1 MADRAEGR
9 AVVTARTL
17 AGLLKARAET
27 HADAIALRCRVAG
40 DEWRERSWAAY
51 WDGARR
57 AAAGL
62 WARGVRP
69 GDHLLMLVTD
79 VESAVLTLFGA
90 WSIGAVPIQVGLP
103 FRLGDVAGFI
113 AQLEDTAARLD
124 ARALV
129 LSRAL
134 APFAPTS
141 ASLPVHVAEEVV
153 ESEPAEGLPHPDEFA
168 ADTALIQLTSGST
181 GSPRGVVLTHER
193 LLRHLH
199 CMSRVLPS
207 RADSVAVSW
216 LPLHHDMGL
225 IGGLLFP
232 FYNGFTANMMSP
244 LDFRGR
250 PLVWL
255 EAMAKFRATIC
266 AAPPSAYAMLLR
278 LAPRAIAAGYDLSAW
293 ECAMIGAEPIAP
305 ELLCRFADAFAPA
318 NFRAEAFFPVYGLA
332 EATVAVSFPRLLAP
346 ARVVRIDRLALERD
360 GVAAPS
366 DEPHALEL
374 VGVGRPIPETK
385 VRVVDAAGTPLP
397 DRHVGEIRVCASTLM
412 RGYYKD
418 PAATEDAL
426 AEGWLRTGDLG
437 FVDRGELFIT
447 GRLKDIIIRG
457 GLNLI
462 PTVIE
467 DIAGAVDGV
476 RPGGVAAV
484 GVREPELETEVV
496 YLVVETRLEGQDQ
509 KDLRERLDAALQ
521 LRGVTVDRIALVA
534 PGALP
539 KTTSGKLRR
548 REIAAA
554 LGRGEAL

>member
-1 MADRAEGR
+1 MS
-9 AVVTARTL
+9 ARTL
-17 AGLLKARAET
+17 AGMLRERAEARA
-27 HADAIALRCRVAG
+27 DAVALRCRVAG
-40 DEWRERSWAAY
+40 DDWRERTWAGY

-103 FRLGDVAGFI
+103 FRLTDIGGFI
-113 AQLEDTAARLD
+113 GQLEDTAARLD

-129 LSRAL
+129 LSAAL
-134 APFAPTS
+134 AGFAPGS
-141 ASLPVHVAEEVV
+141 AALPVHVAEELVAAA
-153 ESEPAEGLPHPDEFA
+153 PIEGLPHPDEFA
-168 ADTALIQLTSGST
+168 ACTALIQLTSGST
-181 GSPRGVVLTHER
+181 GQPRGVVLTHER
-193 LLRHLH
+193 LVRHLA

-232 FYNGFTANMMSP
+232 FYNGFVANMMSP
-244 LDFRGR
+244 LDFRAR

-255 EAMAKFRATIC
+255 EAMARFGATIC

-278 LAPRAIAAGYDLSAW
+278 LAPKAIEAGYDLSRW
-293 ECAMIGAEPIAP
+293 ECAMIGAEPISAP
-305 ELLCRFADAFAPA
+305 LLRRFADAFAPA
-318 NFRAEAFFPVYGLA
+318 RFRAEAFFPVYGLA

-346 ARVVRIDRLALERD
+346 TRVLRIDRATLERE
-360 GVAAPS
+360 GTATPS
-366 DEPHALEL
+366 EEPHALEL
-374 VGVGRPIPETK
+374 VAVGRPIPETK
-385 VRVVDAAGTPLP
+385 LRIVDAAGAPVP
-397 DRHVGEIRVCASTLM
+397 ERHVGEIRVCASTLM
-412 RGYYKD
+412 QGYYKD
-418 PAATEDAL
+418 SAATETAL
-426 AEGWLRTGDLG
+426 DEGWLRTGDLG

-447 GRLKDIIIRG
+447 GRTKEIIIRG

-476 RPGGVAAV
+476 RAGGVAAV

-496 YLVVETRLEGQDQ
+496 YLVVETRLEGQEQ
-509 KDLRERLDAALQ
+509 KDLRERLDAALK
-521 LRGVTVDRIALVA
+521 LHGVTVDRIAVVA

-548 REIAAA
+548 REIADRLA
-554 LGRGEAL
+554 RGEAL

>member
-1 MADRAEGR
+1 MS
-9 AVVTARTL
+9 ARTL
-17 AGLLKARAET
+17 AGLLKARAESR
-27 HADAIALRCRVAG
+27 AEAIALRCRVSG
-40 DEWRERSWAAY
+40 DEWREYTWAGY

-103 FRLGDVAGFI
+103 FRLTDVAGFI

-129 LSRAL
+129 LSAAL

-141 ASLPVHVAEEVV
+141 AGLPVHVAEELSA
-153 ESEPAEGLPHPDEFA
+153 SEPVDGLPHPDSYA

-181 GSPRGVVLTHER
+181 GEPRGVVLTHER
-193 LLRHLH
+193 LLRHLA

-207 RADSVAVSW
+207 HEASVAVSW

-232 FYNGFTANMMSP
+232 FYNGFVANMMSP
-244 LDFRGR
+244 LDFRAR

-255 EAMAKFRATIC
+255 EAMARFKATIC

-278 LAPRAIAAGYDLSAW
+278 LAPKAIAAGYDLSAW
-293 ECAMIGAEPIAP
+293 ECAMIGAEPIAAP
-305 ELLCRFADAFAPA
+305 LLRRFADAFAPVG
-318 NFRAEAFFPVYGLA
+318 FRAEAFFPVYGLA

-346 ARVVRIDRLALERD
+346 TRVLRVDRAALERD
-360 GVAAPS
+360 GSVTPS
-366 DEPHALEL
+366 EEAHALEL
-374 VGVGRPIPETK
+374 VAVGRAIPETK
-385 VRVVDAAGTPLP
+385 LRIVDAAGELLP
-397 DRHVGEIRVCASTLM
+397 ERRVGEIRVCASTLM
-412 RGYYKD
+412 QGYYKD
-418 PAATEDAL
+418 LAATEAAL

-447 GRLKDIIIRG
+447 GRCKDIIIRG

-462 PTVIE
+462 PSVIE
-467 DIAGAVDGV
+467 DIAAEVEGV
-476 RPGGVAAV
+476 RAGGVAAV
-484 GVREPELETEVV
+484 GVRDPELETEVA
-496 YLVVETRLEGQDQ
+496 YLVVETRLEGQEQ
-509 KDLRERLDAALQ
+509 KDLRARLDAALQ

-548 REIAAA
+548 GEIAAA
-554 LGRGEAL
+554 LGRGELL